1 MKRTVL
7 LTLIAFSTIH
17 LFAQTDK
24 GKFIFSIE
32 GNYQKTTTESGTTFN
47 SLSVQSKYTNVG
59 IAAGYFITD
68 RFVAGIGLDYFRN
81 NETRASYLAL
91 GQNYQ
96 MEVDQIKSTAFA
108 PSIYFN
114 YYLPVLPKLY
124 FNGKLKFCYGKIKT
138 DMRSVKASAEPYEPY
153 ESFRY
158 IEYEPNNY
166 GSYVSNYD
174 PEFFNARFSPELT
187 WFFSSKLGLYL
198 GLGGLEYTI
207 SEWDSDYSSF
217 IVNFNPSNW
226 RLGVSLKL

>member
-68 RFVAGIGLDYFRN
+68 RFAVGIGLDYYRN

-96 MEVDQIKSTAFA
+96 MEVDQIKSTALA
-108 PSIYFN
+108 PSIHFN

-138 DMRSVKASAEPYEPY
+138 DMRSVRASAEPYEPY
-153 ESFRY
+153 NLTEY
-158 IEYEPNNY
+158 IPNS
-166 GSYVSNYD
+166 GSYVSNYN
-174 PEFFNARFSPELT
+174 PKFFNARFSPELT
-187 WFFSSKLGLYL
+187 WFISSKLGLYL

-207 SEWDSDYSSF
+207 SEWDSDNSSF
-217 IVNFNPSNW
+217 IINFNPSNW